1 MTYQEKVDYLIQ
13 TEKQFE
19 GKEMYD
25 GIKRIYQIIKGEV
38 YDFELNVFN
47 ILYNSIMN
55 EKSQIDFLNEQKE
68 NHKNDELFNEYLD
81 KEIERHKN
89 NIKMFGEQVYS
100 LYSREMIIGNFEK
113 RKDAC
118 QKRIDYCNMQL
129 NMNSQDPAST
139 VAVRYETNYMNQI
152 NNALSILNGT
162 MIEMVDSYLN
172 VSEIGHRL

>member
-13 TEKQFE
+13 IEKQFE

-55 EKSQIDFLNEQKE
+55 EKSQIEFLNEQKE

-89 NIKMFGEQVYS
+89 NIKMFEEQVYS
-100 LYSREMIIGNFEK
+100 LYSRESLIKFYNKIYTSSINDLNNQKNELEKDPNNQLAKSIISHVTL
-113 RKDAC
+113 
-118 QKRIDYCNMQL
+118 RINHF
-129 NMNSQDPAST
+129 
-139 VAVRYETNYMNQI
+139 
-152 NNALSILNGT
+152 NNILSVLNGT
-162 MIEMVDSYLN
+162 ISEMLGSYIQT
-172 VSEIGHRL
+172 SEIGHRL